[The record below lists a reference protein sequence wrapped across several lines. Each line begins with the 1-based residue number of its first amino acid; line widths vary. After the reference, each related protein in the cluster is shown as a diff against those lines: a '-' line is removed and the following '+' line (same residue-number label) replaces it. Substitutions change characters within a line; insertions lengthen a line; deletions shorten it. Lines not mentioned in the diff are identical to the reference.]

1 MIKLLSGKNTLS
13 ETKVKNKHVRL
24 AVMKNSSLKTSR
36 SEKFFNFSYFFIIAV
51 LKNFAIFKEKH
62 PCWSLFL
69 IELQPWRPEA
79 CSFIKKETLAQYF
92 PVNFMKCLGTP
103 ILKNICERL
112 LLVVGWRITYK
123 LSRRNLLLL
132 TCLVYITIYVTS
144 SFSSFI
150 YGFLIHM
157 CFGFDETEL
166 SYKGKIIWRTSAGS
180 KI

>member
-1 MIKLLSGKNTLS
+1 
-13 ETKVKNKHVRL
+13 
-24 AVMKNSSLKTSR
+24 MK
-36 SEKFFNFSYFFIIAV
+36 F
-51 LKNFAIFKEKH
+51 
-62 PCWSLFL
+62 
-69 IELQPWRPEA
+69 
-79 CSFIKKETLAQYF
+79 
-92 PVNFMKCLGTP
+92 LGTP

-132 TCLVYITIYVTS
+132 TCLVYINIYVTS

-150 YGFLIHM
+150 CGFLIHM

-180 KI
+180 KIQIERTRLHFQTAPTKIVMRNLKIKILYILSLTVNDKDRLQHLERQIWLVLKIFQRG